1 LYAIEHGASIIYDTD
16 DDNAPHDVAEFEN
29 NFDLIETE
37 EKSGLIL
44 DGDSKLV
51 QNPYAHFGQR
61 SIWPRGYP
69 LEEIGQ
75 EWNNSYKLCS
85 RMKTP
90 LIQQALVNGDPDV
103 DAIFRYVRFKITMAF
118 YFANSCLLLA
128 KSPFPPIILEPLS
141 LLPLYYFAIF
151 VTLIKNIRLKKISNI
166 VMKIATIK

>member
-1 LYAIEHGASIIYDTD
+1 LVVADKKTPSNWTHPNVTLLNVEDQSRLGYAVLKHLPWNSYTRKIIGYLYAIEHGASIIYDTD

-103 DAIFRYVRFKITMAF
+103 DAIFRYVRFKIT
-118 YFANSCLLLA
+118 
-128 KSPFPPIILEPLS
+128 
-141 LLPLYYFAIF
+141 
-151 VTLIKNIRLKKISNI
+151 I
-166 VMKIATIK
+166 VVC